1 MVFGDVNKD
10 ASEALIAEIDSPR
23 AHVQP
28 CDVRSYPDIVAL
40 FRYAFHKFGRIDHAV
55 ANAGVI
61 EQGNW
66 FDKSLTIDT
75 VEAEPNTLVL
85 DINLK
90 GVLYFSR
97 VAAVYLAHDR
107 KPEEDKSLILM
118 SSVAGFVESRNLF
131 LYQCSKHGVLG
142 LLRTCRL
149 AFPDSMKGIRVNALC
164 PSFVRTAMTKDI
176 AKLWDAAGLRAN
188 ETEDMAKAVAVLAAA
203 CPDVAPGLLQDEKRS
218 DDVSVSDMRSSGAIE
233 WGAIEG
239 KVGLTGRAF
248 FVEGGVCWDLEEGLD
263 RTRHLWLGEYPND
276 QIMQVQRLMKSIG
289 YRERN

>member
-1 MVFGDVNKD
+1 MNQE
-10 ASEALIAEIDSPR
+10 ASEALIAEVGSLR
-23 AHVQP
+23 AHFKL
-28 CDVRSYPDIVAL
+28 CDVRSYSDVVAL
-40 FRYAFHKFGRIDHAV
+40 FRYTFEKFGHVDHAI

-75 VEAEPNTLVL
+75 VEAEPSTLVI
-85 DINLK
+85 DVNLK

-97 VAAVYLAHDR
+97 IAAVYMAHD
-107 KPEEDKSLILM
+107 KNPGEDKSLTLI

-131 LYQCSKHGVLG
+131 LYQCSKHALLG

-176 AKLWDAAGLRAN
+176 GKLWDEAGLRAN
-188 ETEDMAKAVAVLAAA
+188 EPPDVAKAIAILATAG
-203 CPDVAPGLLQDEKRS
+203 PDVAPKLLQDEKRK
-218 DDVSVSDMRSSGAIE
+218 DGVSVGEMKSCGATG
-233 WGAIEG
+233 WGVVEG
-239 KVGLTGRAF
+239 KCGLTGRAF
-248 FVEGGVCWDLEEGLD
+248 FIEGGVCWDLEEGLD
-263 RTRHLWLGEYPND
+263 RTRHLWLGEDAND
-276 QIMQVQRLMKSIG
+276 QIIQVQTLMRNIG